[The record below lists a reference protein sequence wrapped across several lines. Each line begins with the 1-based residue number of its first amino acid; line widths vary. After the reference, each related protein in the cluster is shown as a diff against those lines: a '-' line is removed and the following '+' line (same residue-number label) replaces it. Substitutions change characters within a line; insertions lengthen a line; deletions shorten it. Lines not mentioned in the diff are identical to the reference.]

1 MVEEQHAPTPQ
12 RRSRLRRVFETL
24 LVVVLPLAIFAA
36 TLWLSSSVVSTV
48 TTRIGQ
54 QMEYRSRAAEFEAA
68 ATAAAPAEGETRSGF
83 MLMRHEREIQQEP
96 TATPDALTFVTNTPR
111 PEIEIT
117 IPAESTAVPAQQA
130 QVTATIPA
138 VEPLVLPTIFFP
150 EDAPQNLIDAA
161 PTAIPA
167 RLEPLE
173 RSYDL
178 VNIVLLGSDEEI
190 TNDNTIR
197 TDTMIIVSINR
208 DTGTVNMMSLPRD
221 LFVYVP
227 GLGMSRLNVAYG
239 WGEQV
244 GWTGGGFGLF
254 RDTIIYNLGI
264 NIHYYAKVNITEFE
278 QIVDLVGGVDI
289 AVDCAYQDWYPV
301 APIEDLD
308 LTRPLE
314 ENYYLRTLDVGYYT
328 LDGFDAQW
336 FARSRK
342 NSTDFDRGRRQQQ
355 LIRAIFRKALANGQ
369 VSQLPALWSE
379 GMEIVETNMSR
390 EEAISLLPLAINLD
404 TSKIEQFTL
413 APTYHTE
420 SWTTPDGESN
430 VQLPIYETLLPLL
443 QDFYAPPTANQI
455 EVRGATIRVFN
466 GTGKPDIDRVA
477 AEALQNAGFS
487 AYAAGTA
494 DGTTQEETTLMD
506 YIGQTKGSS
515 TPEIASILNL
525 SGEAITQ
532 QPDPNRV
539 ADYDV
544 VVGTSYNS
552 CPGGV
557 LPIQEVAANEGTSE
571 AN

>member
-1 MVEEQHAPTPQ
+1 MVEEQNAPAPK
-12 RRSRLRRVFETL
+12 RRSRIRRILEAFL
-24 LVVVLPLAIFAA
+24 LVVVPLAIFA
-36 TLWLSSSVVSTV
+36 TTVWLSGTVVSAV
-48 TTRIGQ
+48 ATRVSQ
-54 QMEYRSRAAEFEAA
+54 QMEYRSRSAEFEAA
-68 ATAAAPAEGETRSGF
+68 ATAAAPVEGDASSGIA
-83 MLMRHEREIQQEP
+83 MMSHQRRLQQEP
-96 TATPDALTFVTNTPR
+96 TATPDALSFETNTPR

-117 IPAESTAVPAQQA
+117 IPFENTAAPAQAQA
-130 QVTATIPA
+130 TATIPA
-138 VEPLVLPTIFFP
+138 VETLVLPTIIFP
-150 EDAPQNLIDAA
+150 EDASQAIIDTA

-167 RLEPLE
+167 RIDPLE

-221 LFVYVP
+221 LFVFVP

-264 NIHYYAKVNITEFE
+264 NIHYFAKVNITEFE

-301 APIEDLD
+301 APIEELD

-336 FARSRK
+336 YARSRK

-355 LIRAIFRKALANGQ
+355 LIRAIFRKALDNGQ
-369 VSQLPALWSE
+369 VSELPTLWNE
-379 GMEIVETNMSR
+379 GMEIVKTNMTR
-390 EEAISLLPLAINLD
+390 EGAISLLPLAINLD
-404 TSKIEQFTL
+404 TSQIETFTL

-420 SWTTPDGESN
+420 SWTTPDGTSD
-430 VQLPIYETLLPLL
+430 VQLPVYETLIPLL
-443 QDFYAPPTANQI
+443 EDFYAPPTANQI
-455 EVRGATIRVFN
+455 EVRGSTIRVFN
-466 GTGKPDIDRVA
+466 GTDQADLDRVA
-477 AEALQNAGFS
+477 AEALRSAGFS
-487 AYAAGTA
+487 AYAVGASEAGGQDA
-494 DGTTQEETTLMD
+494 TTLVD
-506 YIGQTKGSS
+506 YTGATKGSS

-525 SGEAITQ
+525 SGESITQ

-544 VVGTSYNS
+544 IVGSSYNS

-557 LPIQEVAANEGTSE
+557 LPIQEVAANDDAAA